1 MAAIAVV
8 SPKIPTSFVYENLIS
23 HTQQLQNQTE
33 LANKILDDQWRQSQ
47 KKTSQDFQS
56 RSFTFVDPHGIR
68 TNDKFMD
75 HELISTVFR
84 KFKKEY
90 VPRYLKPWIKFG
102 LVNENS
108 ITILNEEQLQSTVSK
123 FENGTVFSTYVLVA
137 VLVGNYQKMQ
147 PRRVLLTLPPLTTIK
162 TIKEELKN
170 THSCVDIE
178 FRSFN
183 TSVES
188 ITPIRLAWNKGTT
201 LKLEDNIISSKL
213 YEYNNF
219 IMAKLIER
227 NVSNKLSVISFDFY
241 LMSYFFVQ
249 SSSTMLR
256 STYQIFI
263 KTITGKTL
271 TFELEPDMT
280 IEEVKDWIENYEGIP
295 TDQQRLTFAGKQL
308 EEGCTLND
316 YNIPKESTL
325 HVVLRFRGGMYHF
338 SSGRQDFSNMP
349 SESATA
355 VINIL
360 NHKLYDKKHFD
371 KLSIKQ
377 LQQLSLEGQNL
388 LKSLSHGIRKFTT
401 SSEVPN
407 LNDILLNVGDGIED
421 SDSSD
426 GDSNS

>member
-23 HTQQLQNQTE
+23 HTQQLQNQVM
-33 LANKILDDQWRQSQ
+33 LANTILDDQWKNQ

-108 ITILNEEQLQSTVSK
+108 ITELNEEQLQSTVSK

-147 PRRVLLTLPPLTTIK
+147 PRRVLLTLPPLTNME

-295 TDQQRLTFAGKQL
+295 TDQQRLIYAGIQL
-308 EEGCTLND
+308 EDGRTLSD
-316 YNIPKESTL
+316 YKVQNESTVHL
-325 HVVLRFRGGMYHF
+325 VLRLRGGMYHF

-360 NHKLYDKKHFD
+360 NHKLYDTKHFD

-377 LQQLSLEGQNL
+377 LQQLAFEGQSL
-388 LKSLSHGIRKFTT
+388 LKSLSHGIRNFSISNVK
-401 SSEVPN
+401 V
-407 LNDILLNVGDGIED
+407 LKDILSNVDGGTEND
-421 SDSSD
+421 DSSD
-426 GDSNS
+426 DDSDCQ